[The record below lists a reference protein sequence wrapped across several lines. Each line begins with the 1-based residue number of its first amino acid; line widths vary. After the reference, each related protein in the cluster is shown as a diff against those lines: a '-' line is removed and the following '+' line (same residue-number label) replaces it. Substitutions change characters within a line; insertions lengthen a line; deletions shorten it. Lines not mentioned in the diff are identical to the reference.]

1 MKNTIIILISFLALT
16 LSLGCSNKSDN
27 PVQPIVENQSIV
39 NLYGQLS
46 VNGKN
51 IVDQNGDI
59 VVLRGMSLFW
69 SQWGGAYYN
78 AETVKWLRDDWKCT
92 IVRASMG
99 IEGNGFLDNPEQEYA
114 KVKTVIEACIDLG
127 IYVLIDWHD
136 HHAEN
141 HIEEA
146 KAFFNRVSMDYGS
159 YPNVIYEIYNE
170 PLAVSWKDVLK
181 PYSEE
186 IINTIRSNDQDNII
200 VVGTPN
206 WSQDVEDVINEQI
219 NSTNIAYSLHYYSS
233 THKQELRDKA
243 LLAINA
249 GIPIFVSE
257 WGMSEAS
264 GNGIID
270 MESLNIWAKFLE
282 DNNLSWCNW
291 SLMNKDETSAALL
304 PTTQTLSNWS
314 EAELSQSGKII
325 RDYLIRMN
333 SPIFE
338 LLK

>member
-27 PVQPIVENQSIV
+27 PVQPIVENQTIV
-39 NLYGQLS
+39 DLYGQLS
-46 VNGKN
+46 INGKN
-51 IVDQNGDI
+51 VVDKNGEI
-59 VVLRGMSLFW
+59 ISLKGMSLFW

-78 AETVKWLRDDWKCT
+78 AETIKWLRDDWKCT

-304 PTTQTLSNWS
+304 PTTQTLNNWS

>member
-314 EAELSQSGKII
+314 EAELTQSGKII

>member
-304 PTTQTLSNWS
+304 PTTQTFSNWS

>member
-78 AETVKWLRDDWKCT
+78 AETIKWLRDDWKCT

-304 PTTQTLSNWS
+304 PTTQTLNNWS

>member
-78 AETVKWLRDDWKCT
+78 AETIKWLRDDWKCT

-304 PTTQTLSNWS
+304 PTTQTFSNWS

>member
-304 PTTQTLSNWS
+304 PTTQTFSNWS
-314 EAELSQSGKII
+314 EAELTQSGKII

>member
-78 AETVKWLRDDWKCT
+78 AETIKWLRDDWKCT

-314 EAELSQSGKII
+314 EAELTQSGKII

>member
-304 PTTQTLSNWS
+304 PTTQTLNNWS

>member
-206 WSQDVEDVINEQI
+206 WSQDLEDVINEQI

-304 PTTQTLSNWS
+304 PTTQTLNNWS

>member
-78 AETVKWLRDDWKCT
+78 AETIKWLRDDWKCT

-206 WSQDVEDVINEQI
+206 WSQDLEDVINEQI

-304 PTTQTLSNWS
+304 PTTQTLNNWS

>member
-59 VVLRGMSLFW
+59 VVLKGMSLFW

>member
-141 HIEEA
+141 HFEEA

>member
-78 AETVKWLRDDWKCT
+78 AETVKWIRDAWKCT

-314 EAELSQSGKII
+314 EAELTQSGKII